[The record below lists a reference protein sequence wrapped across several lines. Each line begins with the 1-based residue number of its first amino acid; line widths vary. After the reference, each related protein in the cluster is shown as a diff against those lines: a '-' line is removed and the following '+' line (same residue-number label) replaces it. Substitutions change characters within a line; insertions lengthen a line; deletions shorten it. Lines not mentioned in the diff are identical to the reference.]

1 MRFKKNR
8 HFSQKKYDQTWV
20 TNVLLMTLTYTYYKY
35 FEYSVVGMPGS
46 QGVELPGIIVKYVA
60 IRI

>member
-1 MRFKKNR
+1 MLF
-8 HFSQKKYDQTWV
+8 FSKKYDQTWV

-46 QGVELPGIIVKYVA
+46 QGVELPGIILKYVA